1 MLLVHHGAHILELT
15 LDPKGNPAVVGKLN
29 GKAIWKHFPPDWGA
43 WKIAV
48 ADVDGDHNEDFVVG
62 LYKVTRHSPKPI
74 HTLYVYGF
82 NGASVYPKWR
92 GSRMARDFVDFVV
105 AKDKNGDK
113 ILTLDRLL
121 DGRFTLS
128 CYAWSGF
135 GFRKEWEQGAWK
147 KARLQEGKPGTI
159 TVVTEGGPVKFS
171 TEGKQ

>member
-1 MLLVHHGAHILELT
+1 MLFVHHGAKVLELD
-15 LDPKGNPAVVGKLN
+15 LYQKKSPSVVAKLGGKT
-29 GKAIWKHFPPDWGA
+29 IWKHFPPSWGA

-48 ADVDGDHNEDFVVG
+48 ADVDGDHNEEFIVG
-62 LYKVTRHSPKPI
+62 LYRVSRHSPHPI

-82 NGASVYPKWR
+82 DGASIYPRWR
-92 GSRMARDFVDFVV
+92 GSRMARDFVDFDV
-105 AKDKNGDK
+105 AKAKNGDK

-128 CYAWSGF
+128 CYAWNGF
-135 GFRKEWEQGAWK
+135 GFRKEWEHGAWK

-159 TVVTEGGPVKFS
+159 TVVTEGGAVTFS